1 MEVVLDA
8 LKDTLIVFPFILIIY
23 MLIELLEN
31 GTTAAKTRR
40 ALQGPLA
47 PLLGGA
53 TGLVPQCGFSVM
65 AARLYDSGLI
75 RTGRLFC
82 R

>member
-40 ALQGPLA
+40 ALQGPL
-47 PLLGGA
+47 L
-53 TGLVPQCGFSVM
+53 S
-65 AARLYDSGLI
+65 LI
-75 RTGRLFC
+75 HI
-82 R
+82 